1 MFESFSTASESTT
14 TSESGAEMPANFHTV
29 VQDFIGDLNATFPEY
44 SFLWKRWVAPTAS
57 DLMELFLHF
66 TKVLPERFFDILYQ
80 NDEIFDAKSE
90 LNTQFLPNV
99 DFRILFHCP
108 GVSETTRSALW
119 KYLQLILVT
128 ILSSVK
134 DKMNFGETADLFAGL
149 DEAELQTKL
158 SETIRSV
165 GDFFKNLSSESG
177 EAGFAGEKEAD
188 EADLGFDPSEMA
200 EDAQK
205 FFDDILGGL
214 GEDKDGEPAEEKET
228 HTFEPGQ
235 MPNAE
240 DLHEHLKGLFDG
252 KIGSLAKELA
262 EEISGDMHSLF
273 GTDGEDV
280 HSTEDV
286 LKKMLK
292 NPKKIMDLMKTIG
305 GKLTNKMKSGD
316 ISEADIM
323 KEATELL
330 GKMKSMGG
338 KGKMGEFSELFKK
351 MAKSM
356 GGGMGDVRM
365 NMGALNKM
373 EKQSSMKQRMLNKL
387 EQKRQAA
394 AASAAATASS
404 AASVQYKLQPTNV
417 PNNYVFRVGDEKQEK
432 SVKPITTTVKSD
444 PEVDLES
451 LAKEIEQMSSATP
464 SVAGASS
471 HKKKANRKKK

>member
-1 MFESFSTASESTT
+1 MSESFSTASESTHQ
-14 TSESGAEMPANFHTV
+14 SGAEIPANFHTV
-29 VQDFIGDLNATFPEY
+29 VKDFIGDLNATFPEY
-44 SFLWKRWVAPTAS
+44 SFLWKRWAAPTAG
-57 DLMELFLHF
+57 DLIDLFLHF

-80 NDEIFDAKSE
+80 NDEIFDAKSD

-134 DKMNFGETADLFAGL
+134 DKMNFGDTADLFAGL
-149 DEAELQTKL
+149 DEEELQTKL
-158 SETIRSV
+158 SDTIRSV

-177 EAGFAGEKEAD
+177 EAGEKEAD
-188 EADLGFDPSEMA
+188 EADMGFDPSEMA

-214 GEDKDGEPAEEKET
+214 GAEDKDGEPAEEKET

-252 KIGSLAKELA
+252 KIGGLAKELA
-262 EEISGDMHSLF
+262 EEISGDMHTLF

-316 ISEADIM
+316 ISEAEIM

-351 MAKSM
+351 MAKTM

-394 AASAAATASS
+394 ASASA
-404 AASVQYKLQPTNV
+404 VQYKLQPTEV
-417 PNNYVFRVGDEKQEK
+417 PNNYVFRVGEEKQEK
-432 SVKPITTTVKSD
+432 SVKPISTTVKSD

-451 LAKEIEQMSSATP
+451 LAKEIEQMSSASP
-464 SVAGASS
+464 SVAGAS